1 MTGGRSGGLVGG
13 AGFLLPLML
22 VAAVLSEGCGT
33 TTVMSEPAVRTA
45 VLLGP
50 VACIGCAPAIAAV
63 PLGPPITDSSLT
75 SYMGGGGV
83 GIYAWERKRVAPS
96 LDLTLSRAVRDPCRA
111 DLRISRLRAGAYGLF
126 ALFVVKF
133 NVSVDLESAAVAVP
147 SGSCWA
153 PPVEPTP

>member
-1 MTGGRSGGLVGG
+1 MMGRRSGGFGGG
-13 AGFLLPLML
+13 AGFLLSLAL
-22 VAAVLSEGCGT
+22 AAVLSEGCGT
-33 TTVMSEPAVRTA
+33 TTVMSAPAVRTA

-50 VACIGCAPAIAAV
+50 VACIGCAPTTAAV

-75 SYMGGGGV
+75 SYMGAGGAGM
-83 GIYAWERKRVAPS
+83 YAWERKRVAPS
-96 LDLTLSRAVRDPCRA
+96 LDVTLSRVVRDPCRA

-147 SGSCWA
+147 GGSCWA